1 MEAQSEKR
9 YAPGE
14 CYDYQLLIKHI
25 LEMPRIYAPDQEIIY
40 RDQVRLT
47 YRDLN
52 QRIQRLANALEN
64 LGVKRGDTVCVFDY
78 DSHRYLECFFGVP
91 MMGAVLHMQNWRL
104 SPEQILYTMNH
115 AEDRIVLI
123 HTDFVSQLEP
133 LWDKLT
139 TVKKLILLT
148 DQGQKP
154 VSTLP
159 FDAEYEKMLDDAE
172 PSYDFPDFD
181 EHTKATTFYTTGT
194 TGPPKGVYFSHRQL
208 VLHTQSGL
216 ISQGAFESVCRFRS
230 NDVYMPLTPMFH
242 VHAWGVPYGATLMGT
257 KQVYPGRYEPEM
269 ILKLIETEKV
279 TYSHCVPTVLQMVL
293 SHPAAAKTDL
303 SRWKVIIGGA
313 RLNKGLALAAMEK
326 GIQIYASY
334 GMSETCPL
342 TCRANLKY
350 WMLGKPQEDL
360 VDTLIM
366 TGLPAPFV
374 YVRLFDAAGREVPND
389 GAATGEVCVRSPWL
403 TQTYFKDPERTKE
416 LWMDG
421 WLHTGDIGYINPD
434 GYLQVTDRIKDV
446 IKTGGEWISSLDL
459 ENLLSQHEAVLESAA
474 IGIPDAKWG
483 ERPMMLVVLKPGF
496 KGKVSETDLRQFLLE
511 GARGGKIPKYGVPDR
526 VQIVEAL
533 PKTSV
538 GKINKLELRKI
549 YDGKASN

>member
-1 MEAQSEKR
+1 MTEKR
-9 YAPGE
+9 KVYAPGE

-25 LEMPRIYAPDQEIIY
+25 LESPRVYAPDQEILY
-40 RDQVRLT
+40 RDKVRMT
-47 YRDLN
+47 YRDLFA
-52 QRIQRLANALEN
+52 RIQRLANALTK
-64 LGVKRGDTVCVFDY
+64 LGVEFGDTVCMFDY
-78 DSHRYLECFFGVP
+78 DSHRYLECFLGVP
-91 MMGAVLHMQNWRL
+91 MMGAVLHTQNWRL
-104 SPEQILYTMNH
+104 SPEQILFTMNH
-115 AEDRIVLI
+115 AEDKVVLV
-123 HTDFVSQLEP
+123 HADFVSVLEP
-133 LWDKLT
+133 LWKKLT
-139 TVKKLILLT
+139 TVKKFILIT
-148 DQGQKP
+148 EDGPKP
-154 VSTLP
+154 ASEIP
-159 FDAEYEKMLDDAE
+159 FDDEYETMLGAAA
-172 PSYDFPDFD
+172 PVYDFPDFD
-181 EHTKATTFYTTGT
+181 ERTKATTFYTTGT
-194 TGPPKGVYFSHRQL
+194 TGLPKGVYFSHRQL
-208 VLHTQSGL
+208 VLHTQSGV

-257 KQVYPGRYEPEM
+257 KQVYPGRYEPEV
-269 ILKLIETEKV
+269 ILKLVEKERV

-293 SHPAAAKTDL
+293 NHPAAEKADL

-326 GIQIYASY
+326 GIQLYASY

-350 WMLGKPQEDL
+350 WMLGKPQEEV
-360 VDTLIM
+360 VDNLIM

-374 YVRLFDAAGREVPND
+374 YVRLFDAAGREVAQN
-389 GAATGEVCVRSPWL
+389 GVSTGEVCVRSPWL
-403 TQTYFKDPERTKE
+403 TETYFKDPDRTKE
-416 LWMDG
+416 LWQNG

-483 ERPMMLVVLKPGF
+483 ERPVMLAVLKPTF
-496 KGKVSETDLRQFLLE
+496 KDKIKETDLRQFLLL
-511 GARGGKIPKYGVPDR
+511 GAQSGKIPKYGVPDR
-526 VQIVEAL
+526 VQIVATL

-538 GKINKLELRKI
+538 GKINKIELRKT
-549 YDGKASN
+549 YAVV

>member
-1 MEAQSEKR
+1 MTEKGKV

-25 LEMPRIYAPDQEIIY
+25 LESPRVYAPDQEILY
-40 RDQVRLT
+40 RGKVRMT
-47 YRDLN
+47 YRDLFA
-52 QRIQRLANALEN
+52 RIQRLANALTK
-64 LGVKRGDTVCVFDY
+64 LGVEFGDTVCMFDY
-78 DSHRYLECFFGVP
+78 DSHRYLECFLGVP
-91 MMGAVLHMQNWRL
+91 MMGAVLHTQNWRL
-104 SPEQILYTMNH
+104 SPEQILFTMNH
-115 AEDRIVLI
+115 AEDKVVLV
-123 HTDFVSQLEP
+123 HADFVSMLEP
-133 LWDKLT
+133 LWKKLT
-139 TVKKLILLT
+139 TVKKFILIT
-148 DQGQKP
+148 EGGPKP
-154 VSTLP
+154 ASEIP
-159 FDAEYEKMLDDAE
+159 FEDDYETMLRGAAGA
-172 PSYDFPDFD
+172 YDFPDFD
-181 EHTKATTFYTTGT
+181 ERTKATTFYTTGT
-194 TGPPKGVYFSHRQL
+194 TGLPKGVYFSHRQL

-269 ILKLIETEKV
+269 ILKLVETERV

-293 SHPAAAKTDL
+293 NHPAAEKADL

-350 WMLGKPQEDL
+350 WMLGKPQEEL
-360 VDTLIM
+360 VDNLIM

-374 YVRLFDAAGREVPND
+374 YVRLFDASGREVPQD
-389 GAATGEVCVRSPWL
+389 GVSTGEVCVRSPWL
-403 TQTYFKDPERTKE
+403 TENYFKDPDRTKE
-416 LWMDG
+416 LWQDG

-459 ENLLSQHEAVLESAA
+459 ENVLSQHEAVLESAA
-474 IGIPDAKWG
+474 IGVPDAKWG
-483 ERPMMLVVLKPGF
+483 ERPVMLAVLKPAF
-496 KGKVSETDLRQFLLE
+496 KDKIKETDLRQFLLL
-511 GARGGKIPKYGVPDR
+511 GAQRGKIPKYGVPDR
-526 VQIVEAL
+526 VQIVATL

-538 GKINKLELRKI
+538 GKINKIELRKL
-549 YDGKASN
+549 YAAA

>member
-1 MEAQSEKR
+1 MDAGNSEI

-25 LEMPRIYAPDQEIIY
+25 LESPRVYSPGQDILY
-40 RDQVRLT
+40 RDQVRMT
-47 YRDLN
+47 YCDFFR
-52 QRIQRLANALEN
+52 RIGRLANALTK
-64 LGVKRGDTVCVFDY
+64 LGVGFGDTVCMFDY
-78 DSHRYLECFFGVP
+78 DSHRYLESFFAVP
-91 MMGAVLHMQNWRL
+91 MMGAVLHTQNWRL

-115 AEDRIVLI
+115 AEDKVVLI
-123 HTDFVSQLEP
+123 HADFVSLLEP
-133 LWDKLT
+133 LWNKLT
-139 TVKKLILLT
+139 SVKKIILIM
-148 DQGQKP
+148 DDGRKP
-154 VSTLP
+154 ASAIP
-159 FDAEYEKMLDDAE
+159 FDGNYEDLLAEADPVYH
-172 PSYDFPDFD
+172 FPDFD
-181 EHTKATTFYTTGT
+181 ERTKATTFYTTGT
-194 TGPPKGVYFSHRQL
+194 TGLPKGVYFSHRQL

-216 ISQGAFESVCRFRS
+216 ISQGAFESFCRFRS

-269 ILKLIETEKV
+269 IVKLVETEKV

-293 SHPAAAKTDL
+293 NHPSAAKADL

-342 TCRANLKY
+342 TSRANLKY
-350 WMLGKPQEDL
+350 WMLGRPQEEL

-374 YVRLFDAAGREVPND
+374 YIRLFDPEGREVPGD
-389 GAATGEVCVRSPWL
+389 GVSTGEVCVRSPWL
-403 TQTYFKDPERTKE
+403 TETYFKDPERTKE
-416 LWMDG
+416 LWRDG
-421 WLHTGDIGYINPD
+421 WLHTGDIGTINPE

-483 ERPMMLVVLKPGF
+483 ERPMMLVVLKPAF
-496 KGKVSETDLRQFLLE
+496 KDRVAEADLCRFLLLAAQN
-511 GARGGKIPKYGVPDR
+511 GIIPKYGVPDK
-526 VQIVEAL
+526 VQIVEVL

-538 GKINKLELRKI
+538 GKINKIELRKL
-549 YDGKASN
+549 YA